1 VFPDRLSEFLE
12 ILLIFLIVLPL
23 LKFLRGVI
31 SGNVLRML
39 AFVLAVIAIGAM
51 ILLQR
56 FRLEALDLVFKG
68 ALVLAVFTLLM
79 VFQPELRRGL
89 IKVGRNP
96 VFGAFLKRE
105 SSTFNEVVRAV
116 RTLRKDKIGALI
128 ALEREIGLGAYIEG
142 GVNLD
147 AEVRNELIDTIFW
160 PGTALHDGAIV
171 VQSDRIAAA
180 ACLFPLTDNPDV
192 SKRLGTRHRAAIGLS
207 EETDAVVIVVSEETG
222 QISLAVGGTLF
233 RGLEPEDFEERLRGL
248 LQGDASPRPRRS
260 AS

>member
-79 VFQPELRRGL
+79 VFQPELRRG
-89 IKVGRNP
+89 
-96 VFGAFLKRE
+96 
-105 SSTFNEVVRAV
+105 
-116 RTLRKDKIGALI
+116 
-128 ALEREIGLGAYIEG
+128 
-142 GVNLD
+142 
-147 AEVRNELIDTIFW
+147 
-160 PGTALHDGAIV
+160 
-171 VQSDRIAAA
+171 
-180 ACLFPLTDNPDV
+180 
-192 SKRLGTRHRAAIGLS
+192 
-207 EETDAVVIVVSEETG
+207 
-222 QISLAVGGTLF
+222 
-233 RGLEPEDFEERLRGL
+233 
-248 LQGDASPRPRRS
+248 
-260 AS
+260 